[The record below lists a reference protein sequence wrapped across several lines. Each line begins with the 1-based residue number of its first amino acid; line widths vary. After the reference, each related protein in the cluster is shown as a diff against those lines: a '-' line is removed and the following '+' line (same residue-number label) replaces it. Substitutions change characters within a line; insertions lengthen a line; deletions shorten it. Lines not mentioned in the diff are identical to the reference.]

1 MDIAVCHDL
10 KTERREVSQ
19 GLPQALRFVPI
30 AFYGAAVLCTLASI
44 WFFIGT
50 NGHKAEAERWAAQKL
65 QLEGQSKQLDT
76 EKKKTEEQNKRADKV
91 VAWVE
96 GARPLQP
103 LSASISRSIG
113 VQSTISEI
121 IMTRSSERP
130 EQIYL
135 TLRLDNAT
143 SRVLDTTLDSIR
155 SLSFRAYQAQS
166 TNKDTS
172 LDYNAILVW
181 QKDLNDTVAK
191 Q

>member
-19 GLPQALRFVPI
+19 GLPPALRFVPI
-30 AFYGAAVLCTLASI
+30 AFYAAAVLCSLASV
-44 WFFIGT
+44 WFVMGT
-50 NGHKAEAERWAAQKL
+50 NGHKAEAERWLAQKV
-65 QLEGQSKQLDT
+65 QLESQKTQLDA
-76 EKKKTEEQNKRADKV
+76 EKKKIEEQNNRADKV
-91 VAWVE
+91 VKWVE
-96 GARPLQP
+96 GAHSIQP

-113 VQSTISEI
+113 EQSTISEI

-181 QKDLNDTVAK
+181 QKDLNEAGAK